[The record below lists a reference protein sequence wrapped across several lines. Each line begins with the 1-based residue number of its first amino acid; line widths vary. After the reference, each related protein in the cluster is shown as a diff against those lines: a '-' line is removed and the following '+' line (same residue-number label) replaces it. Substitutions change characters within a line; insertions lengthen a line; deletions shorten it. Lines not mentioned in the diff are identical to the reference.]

1 MAWKLTVIIICVLLS
16 IVTVWLEYRRSN
28 RSRLAWRITFLL
40 LAIVSLA
47 CLTLPVTYQSKNDA
61 PEWEDAV
68 LLTPGFNIDSLNNI
82 GHRLIFTTDKDILK
96 TYPKAVFLNTIQ
108 NLNTLYPAIK
118 RLRILGYGLDNND
131 ELQQLN
137 NVPVIFHAPPAPNG
151 IVAINWQKQLKSG
164 ELLQVQGKFNNTSA
178 KPLKL
183 IFKGLNTPLDSVNIP
198 AGKITDFELTTIPKT
213 LGNVAY
219 NLLALAGK
227 DTIENENVPVI
238 IEHTQQAKVLVLTS
252 SPDFET
258 RFLKNWLGQ
267 NGYAVATRETISRG
281 KVTEDFVNIEKQ
293 SLEHLSAALL
303 NKFDLVIGDLSTL
316 KTLNSSENLTLRQQ
330 VTQNGLGII
339 IRSDSLS
346 KDASWLQN
354 NFRVNTYASKT
365 QLTVPLII
373 QNQRSKTAPLNI
385 DPTYIINNN
394 NLQNLA
400 FDLQNHIL
408 VSSAI
413 NGTGKLIFTTLHN
426 TYTWQL
432 NGNTRDY
439 AALWSTLINEATRR
453 LPAEQN
459 FAATSVIPSV
469 GMPVQLQVQ
478 SGLLPS
484 QLSVDN
490 ITLAS
495 IQNSVIPYKWKFD
508 YWPQNSG
515 WQRTILNSKI
525 FYLWYSYQKNEWEP
539 LKNLVKSEKTRK
551 YLEKSAKYLS
561 VTKQIQNFTIVN
573 VPKMYFYSILIAACA
588 FLWIERKLY
597 T

>member
-1 MAWKLTVIIICVLLS
+1 MAWKLTVVIICVLLS

-28 RSRLAWRITFLL
+28 RSRLVWRITFLL

-47 CLTLPVTYQSKNDA
+47 CLTLPVTYQSKNDV
-61 PEWEDAV
+61 PEWEDAI
-68 LLTPGFNIDSLNNI
+68 LLTPGFNIDSLSST
-82 GHRLIFTTDKDILK
+82 GRKLIFTTDKAVLK

-108 NLNTLYPAIK
+108 NLNTLYPAVK
-118 RLRILGYGLDNND
+118 RLLILGYGLDNDD
-131 ELQQLN
+131 ELQHLN
-137 NVPVIFHAPPAPNG
+137 NIPVTFHAPPVPNG

-164 ELLQVQGKFNNTSA
+164 ELLQVQGKFNNTSTQ
-178 KPLKL
+178 PIKL
-183 IFKGLNTPLDSVNIP
+183 IFKGLNTPLDSVNIL
-198 AGKITDFELTTIPKT
+198 AGKITDFELTTVPKT

-238 IEHTQQAKVLVLTS
+238 IEYPQQAKVLILTS

-267 NGYAVATRETISRG
+267 NGYAVATRETISKG

-330 VTQNGLGII
+330 ISQNGLGII

-354 NFRVNTYASKT
+354 NFRVNTYASKI

-385 DPTYIINNN
+385 DPTYIIGNN
-394 NLQNLA
+394 NLQNLV

-413 NGTGKLIFTTLHN
+413 NGTGKLIFTTLPN

-439 AALWSTLINEATRR
+439 AALWSTLINKAARR
-453 LPAEQN
+453 LPSEQN

-469 GMPVQLQVQ
+469 EMPVQLQVQ
-478 SGLLPS
+478 SGLLPT
-484 QLSVDN
+484 QLSVNN
-490 ITLAS
+490 ISLAPT
-495 IQNSVIPYKWKFD
+495 QNSVIPYKWKFD
-508 YWPQNSG
+508 YWPQSFG

-525 FYLWYSYQKNEWEP
+525 SYLWYYYQKNEWEL

-561 VTKQIQNFTIVN
+561 VTKQIQNFAIVN

-597 T
+597 A